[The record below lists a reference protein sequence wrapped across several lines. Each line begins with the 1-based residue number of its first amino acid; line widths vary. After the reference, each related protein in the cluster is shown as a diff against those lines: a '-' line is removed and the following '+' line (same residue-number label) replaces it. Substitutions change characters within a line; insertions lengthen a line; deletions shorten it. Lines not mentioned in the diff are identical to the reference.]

1 MRIADFEMG
10 ADDVTNVARRFEF
23 GLEIRGG
30 DKLINRS
37 RRLAALPNQFVQSV
51 HLLGGS
57 GRNWTGHKAIAEAD
71 NVCDDPGLEDSS
83 DRLMSSEL
91 CEEFSLHADP
101 ATYQCELSCP
111 RVHWG
116 RIQCCSRIAA
126 GHRQ

>member
-51 HLLGGS
+51 HLLGAPAAT
-57 GRNWTGHKAIAEAD
+57 GRVTRQSQKLTMSVTIRALRIRAID
-71 NVCDDPGLEDSS
+71 
-83 DRLMSSEL
+83 
-91 CEEFSLHADP
+91 
-101 ATYQCELSCP
+101 
-111 RVHWG
+111 
-116 RIQCCSRIAA
+116 
-126 GHRQ
+126 